1 MKICSF
7 IYDINKLGFV
17 LWLESGILKYRLY
30 QDCLNR
36 NEIIQQIQTK
46 KNEIIEFLKENG
58 CNLPEKPNQYKIYKT
73 RDNTEAL
80 SLQQEGLWLID
91 KLDKNANSLNIPLI
105 FELRDGFDLKVL
117 EASIKNII
125 CRHSSLRTLIKL
137 DHSLNPYQIVSG
149 FDPQHF
155 IIESIKVSDERG
167 LEQALKT
174 RMYYAHDLSREY
186 PIKVCFYERTDRRSA
201 KNLLSIIIHHIA
213 FDGWSINILIDEL
226 HQLYVCHSKC
236 LSEAPQLSIG
246 IEYKDFVC
254 WQRSSFSAQKIAEK
268 MDFWKSKLAEFAP
281 LNLMTDYPR
290 PSQVNYSGENVRFD
304 LEQDLVLSLNT
315 LAIKANISLSSIML
329 AAYYLMLKV
338 FSNQEDVVIGLT
350 LPNRHHGQTE
360 NIIGFFANFVPLRMK
375 FKPNML
381 LAEFLKQLHDEVL
394 ELQEYQDLPFN
405 KLVQELGIKTNGVSN
420 PIFQITF
427 EGLNFTPMK
436 ATKDGGALEL
446 CSKYSDD
453 LYKISRFDLS
463 FFIDYDPKCING
475 KFVYATSLYSVDT
488 INRLKEIYLR
498 ILRQISQGAQHSTIS
513 DISYLTKEEYIQ
525 AVHTW
530 NATNFEYQGSKT
542 IHKLFE
548 ELVHRTPDGVAIVYN
563 DHCLTYGVVNE
574 MGNKLAHFLRSVGV
588 GPEILVGF
596 MLDKSSEM
604 IITILAILKVGGA
617 YVPLDPDHPQNR
629 IQHVLDE
636 TNLSVI
642 LTNNKLIDRLP
653 FTFSYIVDLEEQ
665 WDHINTFPS
674 LNLNE
679 LASSHN
685 LAYILYTSGS
695 TGKPNGVM
703 IEHQSLVNYSKSI
716 IDIANITI
724 EDRVDFSTSIGF
736 DLTVT
741 TTLSALVSGAKVV
754 VYDGSLNDVEQYRVH
769 LKKHCINLIKL
780 VPSYLQATRLLFDV
794 HVSKVILGGEKVSA
808 NLLRDLHDMQTDLV
822 IDEYG
827 PTEATVGVYCQEI
840 YKAGSEFAD
849 SHVRYHNVKLYILDS
864 ALNYVPIGAVGELYI
879 GGDCLARGYFNF
891 PELTAERFI
900 ANPFYHCSRL
910 YKTGDLARY
919 SVNGEIEY
927 IGRNN
932 SQVKIRGYRIE
943 LGEIEGILSDY
954 RGIKQCVVIANGK
967 DGEHQNLITYYVADV
982 VIEEEDLKKYLST
995 RLPHYMIP
1003 SFFVYLRSLPLTLN
1017 GKIDKNALIELN
1029 FIATRSYVAP
1039 QNAIEKQLC
1048 EIWAESLQMD
1058 HAELGVHDDFFQ
1070 LGGNSILA
1078 IKLLGKINS
1087 IFSIE
1092 CNVSSVFECKNISNL
1107 SKVISTMSK
1116 TSMNG
1121 TRYAFKGGV
1130 WVQKC

>member
-1 MKICSF
+1 MKLCSF

-17 LWLESGILKYRLY
+17 LWLEDGILKYRLY

-46 KNEIIEFLKENG
+46 KIEIIEFLKENG
-58 CNLPEKPNQYKIYKT
+58 CNLPEELNQYRIYKT
-73 RDNTEAL
+73 CDNTEVL

-91 KLDKNANSLNIPLI
+91 KLSKNANSLNIPLI
-105 FELRDGFDLKVL
+105 FEMEDGFDLTTL
-117 EASIKNII
+117 EVSIKNII
-125 CRHSSLRTLIKL
+125 CRHSALRTLVKL
-137 DHSLNPYQIVSG
+137 DHSLNPYQTVSD

-155 IIESIKVSDERG
+155 IIESLKVSDERS
-167 LEQALKT
+167 LEQALKA
-174 RMYYAHDLSREY
+174 RMYHAYDLSREY
-186 PIKVCFYERTDRRSA
+186 PIKVCFYERTDRRAA

-213 FDGWSINILIDEL
+213 FDDWSINILIDEL
-226 HQLYVCHSKC
+226 NQLYVYHSNGISKV
-236 LSEAPQLSIG
+236 PQLPIG

-254 WQRSSFSAQKIAEK
+254 WQRSSFNAQKIVEQ
-268 MDFWKSKLAEFAP
+268 MDFWKNKLAEFTP
-281 LNLMTDYPR
+281 LNLMMDYPR
-290 PSQVNYSGENVRFD
+290 SSQANYSGENVSFD
-304 LEQDLVLSLNT
+304 LEQDLVLLLNT
-315 LAIKANISLSSIML
+315 LATKLNISLSSIML
-329 AAYYLMLKV
+329 AAYYLMLKI
-338 FSNQEDVVIGLT
+338 FSSQEDVVIGLT

-405 KLVQELGIKTNGVSN
+405 KLVQELGIKTNGASN
-420 PIFQITF
+420 PIFQVTF

-436 ATKDGGALEL
+436 TKKVGGVLEL
-446 CSKYSDD
+446 CSRYTDD

-463 FFIDYDPKCING
+463 FFIDYDLESVNG

-488 INRLKEIYLR
+488 INRFKEIYLR
-498 ILRQISQGAQHSTIS
+498 ILRQISQDTQHATIS
-513 DISYLTKEEYIQ
+513 DISYLTKEEHAQ
-525 AVHTW
+525 AVHIW
-530 NATNFEYQGSKT
+530 NETNLEYQDGKT

-548 ELVHRTPDGVAIVYN
+548 ELVHRTPDGVAIVCN
-563 DHCLTYGVVNE
+563 DHCLTYGVLNE
-574 MGNKLAHFLRSVGV
+574 MANKLAHFLRSVGV

-604 IITILAILKVGGA
+604 IISILAILKAGGA

-642 LTNNKLIDRLP
+642 LTNNKLIDSLP

-679 LASSHN
+679 LVSPHN

-716 IDIANITI
+716 IDIANITAD
-724 EDRVDFSTSIGF
+724 DRVDFSTSIGF

-741 TTLSALVSGAKVV
+741 TTISALVSGTKVV
-754 VYDGSLNDVEQYRVH
+754 VYEQNLNDVEQYRKH
-769 LKKHCINLIKL
+769 LKKHYISLIKL
-780 VPSYLQATRLLFDV
+780 VPSYLQAAGLLFDM
-794 HVSKVILGGEKVSA
+794 HISKVILGGEKVSV
-808 NLLRDLHDMQTDLV
+808 NLIKDLHDMQTDLV

-840 YKAGSEFAD
+840 YRTNSKIAN
-849 SHVRYHNVKLYILDS
+849 SHVRYHNVKLYILNS

-879 GGDCLARGYFNF
+879 GGNCLARGYFNF
-891 PELTAERFI
+891 PDLTAECFI
-900 ANPFYHCSRL
+900 ANPFCRYSRL
-910 YKTGDLARY
+910 YKTGDVVRY
-919 SVNGEIEY
+919 SANGEIEY

-932 SQVKIRGYRIE
+932 SQVKIRGYRIDLE
-943 LGEIEGILSDY
+943 EIQKILSDY
-954 RGIKQCVVIANGK
+954 RGIKQCVVVVHGK
-967 DGEHQNLITYYVADV
+967 DVEHQNLIAYYVADG
-982 VIEEEDLKKYLST
+982 VIEAEDLKKYLNT
-995 RLPHYMIP
+995 RLPQYMIP
-1003 SFFVYLRSLPLTLN
+1003 SFFIYLRSLPLTIN
-1017 GKIDKNALIELN
+1017 GKIDKNALLELDL
-1029 FIATRSYVAP
+1029 ITTRGYVGP

-1048 EIWAESLQMD
+1048 EIWAESLQID
-1058 HAELGVHDDFFQ
+1058 FADLGIHDDFFQ

-1078 IKLLGKINS
+1078 IKLVGKINS
-1087 IFSIE
+1087 IFNIE
-1092 CNVSSVFECKNISNL
+1092 CNVSIIFECKNVSNL
-1107 SKVISTMSK
+1107 SKVISNMSDE
-1116 TSMNG
+1116 SMRG
-1121 TRYAFKGGV
+1121 TRYAFKRSV
-1130 WVQKC
+1130 